1 MREAVTVLA
10 VSRTGRTRIHTRARA
25 RGNEPCSTGRRFV
38 RRENIAL
45 FRNRANGYCGPFTGR
60 QAAVSLYLIGCEE
73 KTARGNWRTLHRRPV
88 KYSSALRHLR
98 SRLEMLDSIFSPFSS
113 FPSSLFLL
121 FFLLVWFWSK
131 GIVAREWVNW
141 LRCCLDWF
149 CGKGKYCLRKP

>member
-38 RRENIAL
+38 RRENIVL

-98 SRLEMLDSIFSPFSS
+98 SRLEMLDSIFSPSSS

-121 FFLLVWFWSK
+121 FFPFFFFLLVWFWSK
-131 GIVAREWVNW
+131 GIVAREWVN
-141 LRCCLDWF
+141 
-149 CGKGKYCLRKP
+149 